1 VTAAFSGA
9 SSGGFQ
15 RIQKSKDRQQ
25 IYFAGLCIDSLDS
38 GWAKFIMPESA
49 TSLQEALMQLLQLCD
64 PEAAAVPIEASVA
77 DAIRKMLDYH
87 VGAVGVVD
95 REGRVAGIFTERDVL
110 RRLSL
115 TGLNPESTPVRDLMT
130 TNVEMATEQTG
141 PGEAMSTMIERHFR
155 HLPVVDNSGKLLGIL
170 SIRNLLEWRIEG
182 LTQELDSLEHY
193 VSNDGPG
200 G

>member
-1 VTAAFSGA
+1 
-9 SSGGFQ
+9 
-15 RIQKSKDRQQ
+15 
-25 IYFAGLCIDSLDS
+25 
-38 GWAKFIMPESA
+38 MN
-49 TSLQEALMQLLQLCD
+49 LLQLCD
-64 PEAAAVPIEASVA
+64 PEAAAVPVEASVA

-110 RRLSL
+110 RKLTL
-115 TGLNPESTPVRDLMT
+115 TGMNPETTPVRDLMT
-130 TNVEMATEQTG
+130 TNVEMAMLETG
-141 PGEAMSTMIERHFR
+141 PGEAMATMVERHFR
-155 HLPVVDNSGKLLGIL
+155 HLPVVDNGGKLLGIL
-170 SIRNLLEWRIEG
+170 SIRNLLEWRIDG